1 MRHDGSHAE
10 ASGSPNE
17 LWRNHMEPVPNLLI
31 GKPAQAGP
39 AADQSP
45 LAEYWSIPSDSL
57 LSTLKASKDGLQTAD
72 AEQRLKQYGLNTIQA
87 QQQDTA
93 LRLLLRQFKSP
104 LVLILI
110 FAAIVSGIVGEWV
123 DASIVLAI
131 VLGSTLLGFVQEYT
145 AGNAVEKLRSQVTI
159 KSNLLRGGQPQMLP
173 SEWAVPGDV
182 VVLSAGSLI
191 PADGIVLDAKD
202 FFVNQAV
209 LTGETF
215 PVEKKP
221 ATVAAHASLAERT
234 NCVFM
239 GTSVGSGTARVLIVQ
254 TGKATV
260 FGQVAERLRLRP
272 PETEFERGIRHFGN
286 LLTQVMLVMV
296 VIVLAVNVFL
306 AKPILDSLL
315 FTLALAVGLTPELL
329 PAIISITLSHGAQ
342 EMAKRGVIVRRLTSI
357 ENFGSMDVLCT
368 DKTGTLTEGVVS
380 LDGAVDTAGQPSGD
394 VLRYALLNASYQTGL
409 DNPLDEAIQTAGKKA
424 GVDIGSDQKV
434 DEIPYDFVRKRLSV
448 VSANAQ
454 GQRTLITKGA
464 LDNILSIC
472 TSLQGADGPHTLDA
486 AARPEIDRQYSAW
499 SEKGFRV
506 LGLAT
511 KTVDTRP
518 GAYSPKDENG
528 LSFAGFLLFLDP
540 PKADVQQ
547 VIVDLAKRGVQLKII
562 TGDNQKVARHVA
574 EAVNLPL
581 QGVLTGSELND
592 MHDEAL
598 WHLAE
603 RTTLFAEVDPNQK
616 ERIILALKKTGH
628 VVGYMG
634 DGINDAPALH
644 AADVGISVDTA
655 VDVAK
660 AAADFVLLK
669 KDLNIL
675 RQGIDEGRV
684 TFANTIKYILTTI
697 SANFGNMFSMAGA
710 SMLLSFLPMLAPQ
723 ILLNNFLSDIPATT
737 IAGDNVDPEMVAI
750 PRRWNTRYIR
760 DYMVLFGL
768 VSSIFDFLTF
778 GTLLF
783 LFRASPEEFRTG
795 WFIESLITELVIA
808 LVVRTRHLFFRSRPG
823 RLLLVSTLVF
833 IAITLVLPYLP
844 FISVFGFIPLPAPLM
859 LSMLGLTGLYVLA
872 TELTKKYFYSRMGNV
887 KA

>member
-1 MRHDGSHAE
+1 MKSFSLFHGTLMRMGQPDT
-10 ASGSPNE
+10 
-17 LWRNHMEPVPNLLI
+17 
-31 GKPAQAGP
+31 PATP
-39 AADQSP
+39 AA
-45 LAEYWSIPSDSL
+45 YWSLAPEQL
-57 LSTLKASKDGLQTAD
+57 LSALHTSINGLQPAD
-72 AEQRLKQYGLNTIQA
+72 AEQRLKQYGLNTIRA
-87 QQQDTA
+87 QQQA
-93 LRLLLRQFKSP
+93 SAFRLLLSQFKSP

-131 VLGSTLLGFVQEYT
+131 VLGSTILGFVQEYT

-159 KSNLLRGGQPQMLP
+159 KSSLLRGGQPQMLS
-173 SEWAVPGDV
+173 SEQVVPGDV

-191 PADGIVLDAKD
+191 PADGIVLEAND

-221 ATVAAHASLAERT
+221 ATVPENASLAQRT

-239 GTSVGSGTARVLIVQ
+239 GTNVGSGTAQVLIVQ

-260 FGQVAERLRLRP
+260 FGQVAEKLRLRP

-296 VIVLAVNVFL
+296 ILVLAVNVFL
-306 AKPILDSLL
+306 AKPLLDSLL
-315 FTLALAVGLTPELL
+315 FALALAVGLTPELL

-342 EMAKRGVIVRRLTSI
+342 QMAKRGVIVRRLTSI

-368 DKTGTLTEGVVS
+368 DKTGTLTEGIVHLNGA
-380 LDGAVDTAGQPSGD
+380 LDTHGQPSEF
-394 VLRYALLNASYQTGL
+394 VLTYAYLNARYQTGL
-409 DNPLDEAIQTAGKKA
+409 NNPLDEAIQATAQKA
-424 GVDIGSDQKV
+424 GLDISAEQKV

-448 VSANAQ
+448 VAANAK
-454 GQRTLITKGA
+454 GEHTLITKGA
-464 LDNILSIC
+464 LDNILSVC
-472 TSLQGADGPHTLDA
+472 TSFQSGDGSHPLDVTTRA
-486 AARPEIDRQYSAW
+486 EIEQRYSEY

-511 KTVDTRP
+511 KTVDGRP
-518 GAYSPKDENG
+518 EAYTKTDENA
-528 LSFAGFLLFLDP
+528 LTFAGYLLFFDP
-540 PKADVQQ
+540 PKTDVQQ

-581 QGVLTGSELND
+581 QGVLTGSQLNSL
-592 MHDEAL
+592 HDEAL

-603 RTTLFAEVDPNQK
+603 RTTLFADVDPNQK
-616 ERIILALKKTGH
+616 ERIILALQKTGH

-634 DGINDAPALH
+634 DGINDASALH

-660 AAADFVLLK
+660 DAADFVLLG
-669 KDLNIL
+669 KDLGIL

-710 SMLLSFLPMLAPQ
+710 SVLLSFLPLLAPQ
-723 ILLNNFLSDIPATT
+723 ILLNNFLSDIPAVT
-737 IAGDNVDPEMVAI
+737 IASDNVDPEMVVK
-750 PRRWNTRYIR
+750 PRRWHTKFIR
-760 DYMVLFGL
+760 NYMMLFGL

-783 LFRASPEEFRTG
+783 LFRASPDEFRTG

-823 RLLLVSTLVF
+823 TLLLASTLIF
-833 IAITLVLPYLP
+833 IGIALVLPYLP
-844 FISVFGFIPLPAPLM
+844 FISVFGFVPLPAPLM
-859 LSMLGLTGLYVLA
+859 LAMLGLTALYVLA
-872 TELTKKYFYSRMGNV
+872 TELTKKLFYSRMEN
-887 KA
+887 ANA